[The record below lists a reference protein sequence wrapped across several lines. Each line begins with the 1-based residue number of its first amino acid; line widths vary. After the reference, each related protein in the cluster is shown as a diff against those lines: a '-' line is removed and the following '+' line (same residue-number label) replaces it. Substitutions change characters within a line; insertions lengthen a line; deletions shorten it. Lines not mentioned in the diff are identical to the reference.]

1 MSTTIPRHL
10 CFLYYLIYSNI
21 FIRVELYTHHNS
33 VKNIMESLSQYGFHL
48 CTVHLVDSH
57 YCSEPGKFISTLL
70 LSLSAMMQ
78 IELPH
83 INVLSK
89 VDLLAQYGDKLLFGL
104 DYYTEV
110 LDLNYL
116 LEALDDDPLTR
127 KYVLRLHLPHLG
139 LNAMNQL
146 QCLNGLRYRKLN
158 AAIISLVE
166 DYGLVSFIPLNIKDK
181 NNLLKVKNA
190 VDKANGYIYGSGEET
205 SVQALLACAVGA
217 EYESE
222 RVGSMKDTYEN
233 FAPMDSK
240 DVE

>member
-1 MSTTIPRHL
+1 MNSQHSKEISRAWIDYGKITTTNYLSKTTLSSLSQDSNL
-10 CFLYYLIYSNI
+10 CLLVNNYRELSANHALA
-21 FIRVELYTHHNS
+21 RSLTSLAMQSLVCMLVELYTHHNS

-57 YCSEPGKFISTLL
+57 YCSDPEEWKTTLSLSTPDQHSNRELLIIDSLVYCNNDSLDHLATKAGKFISTLL

-116 LEALDDDPLTR
+116 LEALDEDPLTR
-127 KYVLRLHLPHLG
+127 K
-139 LNAMNQL
+139 
-146 QCLNGLRYRKLN
+146 
-158 AAIISLVE
+158 
-166 DYGLVSFIPLNIKDK
+166 
-181 NNLLKVKNA
+181 
-190 VDKANGYIYGSGEET
+190 
-205 SVQALLACAVGA
+205 
-217 EYESE
+217 
-222 RVGSMKDTYEN
+222 
-233 FAPMDSK
+233 
-240 DVE
+240 

>member
-1 MSTTIPRHL
+1 M
-10 CFLYYLIYSNI
+10 
-21 FIRVELYTHHNS
+21 NS
-33 VKNIMESLSQYGFHL
+33 QHSKAVSR
-48 CTVHLVDSH
+48 
-57 YCSEPGKFISTLL
+57 GKFISTLL

-127 KYVLRLHLPHLG
+127 KY
-139 LNAMNQL
+139 
-146 QCLNGLRYRKLN
+146 RKLN

-190 VDKANGYIYGSGEET
+190 VDKANGYIYGSGEER

-233 FAPMDSK
+233 FAPMDS
-240 DVE
+240 